1 MRLNHRLD
9 GDEGA
14 PVLMLSCSLATS
26 LELWDENVAA
36 LSTRYRILRYDHR
49 GHGHSPV
56 PDGPYTVEELAEDAL
71 GLLDELGLER
81 VAFCGLSLGGAVG
94 MALALQAPE
103 RIERLILCCT
113 SANFAPPK
121 KWIDRAR
128 VARADGLEPLVEAT
142 LERWFTPAFRERSP
156 EAVARL
162 REQILATPAE
172 GYAACCEALAVWDVR
187 GRLSPIAADT
197 LVIAAADDPSTP
209 PEELAAIAREIRGSE
224 LVLVPEA
231 AHLVSVEQPAAFAAA
246 VLAEARL
253 EETG

>member
-1 MRLNHRLD
+1 VSLNYRIE

-49 GHGHSPV
+49 GHGRSPV

-94 MALALQAPE
+94 MALALRAPE

-113 SANFAPPK
+113 SANFAPPE
-121 KWIDRAR
+121 KWIDRAQ
-128 VARADGLEPLVEAT
+128 VARADGLAPLVEAT
-142 LERWFTPAFRERSP
+142 LERWFTTAFRERSP
-156 EAVARL
+156 EAIARL

-172 GYAACCEALAVWDVR
+172 GYAACCDALAVWDAR
-187 GRLSPIAADT
+187 GRLGAIAAET
-197 LVIAAADDPSTP
+197 LVIAVADDPSTP
-209 PEELAAIAREIRGSE
+209 PEELAAIAAEIERSE
-224 LVLVPEA
+224 LVLVPQA
-231 AHLVSVEQPAAFAAA
+231 AHLVSVEQPVAFAAA
-246 VLAEARL
+246 VLGETRL